1 MSNTR
6 THQKN
11 NGDAQHAA
19 HGIDNPAVEAGMSR
33 DVINIGLHIFRT
45 GIRRYTD
52 EEQELLEWLWGYT
65 FDVLGNSKIE
75 LQRALGYEW
84 PFVYGVFTGSYDG
97 EMGAFCNAIRELRQ
111 RADEKMPLV
120 KTVVTERIIAAL
132 DYARDWSA
140 MVTITG
146 PTGRGKSYTAQYWAR
161 MNNHGRT
168 RFIRVPCGCSR
179 RQLATELAQ
188 KSGIGS
194 AGVKKDILERRLF
207 SAFTARNVIIVDEAG
222 FLLPRSGRADALELL
237 RDLHDKCGCAIA
249 MIFTDVYLKEI
260 NNGPMAD
267 YFEQFRGRIKYGV
280 PIPNRIFRGEVEAA
294 VKAFTKEPSRSL
306 IEYAYTTTQA
316 RDGKLRTLYEDLRR
330 AKDFAMQQNRQLAL
344 GDLKA
349 AVEWRKSGGVWPE
362 E

>member
-1 MSNTR
+1 MNTR
-6 THQKN
+6 NHSENSK
-11 NGDAQHAA
+11 GDATHET
-19 HGIDNPAVEAGMSR
+19 HGPANPAAEAGMSR
-33 DVINIGLHIFRT
+33 DVINIGLHIFRA

-65 FDVLGNSKIE
+65 FEVLGNSKIE
-75 LQRALGYEW
+75 LERALGYEW
-84 PFVYGVFTGSYDG
+84 PFVYNVFTGTFDG
-97 EMGAFCNAIRELRQ
+97 EMGAFCDAIRELRR
-111 RADEKMPLV
+111 RAEVKMPLV
-120 KTVVTERIIAAL
+120 RTIVTQRILDAL

-140 MVTITG
+140 MITITG
-146 PTGRGKSYTAQYWAR
+146 PTGRGKTYAAQYWAR

-188 KSGIGS
+188 KCGIGS

-222 FLLPRSGRADALELL
+222 FLLPRAGRADAIELL

-249 MIFTDVYLKEI
+249 LIFTDVYLKEMS
-260 NNGPMAD
+260 NGALSD
-267 YFEQFRGRIKYGV
+267 YFEQFRGRVKYSV
-280 PIPNRIFRGEVEAA
+280 SIPDRIFRSEVDAA
-294 VKAFTKEPSRSL
+294 VKSFTPEPSRAL
-306 IEYAYTTTQA
+306 VEYAYVSTTA

-330 AKDFAMQQNRQLAL
+330 AKEFAARQSRQLAL

>member
-6 THQKN
+6 THQQN
-11 NGDAQHAA
+11 NGDEKHAA
-19 HGIDNPAVEAGMSR
+19 HGIDNPAAEAGMSR
-33 DVINIGLHIFRT
+33 DVINIGLHIFRA

-65 FDVLGNSKIE
+65 FDVLGNSKLE
-75 LQRALGYEW
+75 LERALGYEW

-207 SAFTARNVIIVDEAG
+207 SAFTARNVIIIDEAG

-294 VKAFTKEPSRSL
+294 VKAFTKEPSRAL

-330 AKDFAMQQNRQLAL
+330 AKDFAIQQNRQLAV

>member
-1 MSNTR
+1 MNTR
-6 THQKN
+6 NHDSRTT
-11 NGDAQHAA
+11 GDARHAA
-19 HGIDNPAVEAGMSR
+19 HGVDNPAAEAGMSR
-33 DVINIGLHIFRT
+33 DVINIGLHIFRA

-75 LQRALGYEW
+75 LERALGYDW
-84 PFVYGVFTGSYDG
+84 PFVYGVWTGAYDG
-97 EMGAFCNAIRELRQ
+97 EMGAFCDAIRGLRQ
-111 RADEKMPLV
+111 RAEIKMPLV
-120 KTVVTERIIAAL
+120 RTVVTERIIAAL
-132 DYARDWSA
+132 DYARDWGA
-140 MVTITG
+140 MITITG
-146 PTGRGKSYTAQYWAR
+146 PTGRGKTYAAQDWAR

-194 AGVKKDILERRLF
+194 AGVKKEILERRLF

-249 MIFTDVYLKEI
+249 LIFTDVYLKEI

-267 YFEQFRGRIKYGV
+267 YFEQYRGRIKYTV
-280 PIPNRIFRGEVEAA
+280 AIPDRIFRSEVEAA
-294 VKAFTKEPSRSL
+294 VRAFAPEPSKAL
-306 IEYAYTTTQA
+306 IEYAYVSTTA

-330 AKDFAMQQNRQLAL
+330 AKDFAAQQDRQLAL

-349 AVEWRKSGGVWPE
+349 AVEWRKSGGIWPE